1 MNMEEAARSV
11 SRSMQLDAAP
21 ISCGVHDEID
31 RRRTKLGQLLPSPR
45 HQCEFCY
52 LRRGI
57 MNNHP

>member
-1 MNMEEAARSV
+1 
-11 SRSMQLDAAP
+11 MQLDAAP

-31 RRRTKLGQLLPSPR
+31 RRRTKLGQLLLSPR
-45 HQCEFCY
+45 HQCEICY